1 MPEISIGDAE
11 LYYESNGQGPPLILV
26 SGLGG
31 TASFWAPNVPELA
44 RRFRVITF
52 DHRGIG
58 GSTKSRI
65 RYSVQQMA
73 DDVVGLMDALGI
85 ERAALI
91 GHSTGGC
98 IGAVIAIEHPGRLSS
113 VVMSS
118 SWTKSDAYFARMFEA
133 RKSVLEVQGPEAY
146 VRHGSLFTTQFQY
159 PPWWIAGHGDEL
171 EQAERR
177 AIDNFPP
184 AEIVLSRIEAILA
197 YDRVAEL
204 GSIEAPVLVHVAQDD
219 IVTPPYFS
227 EDLHARIANST
238 LHVIEKG
245 GHFCPHTMAGEFRE
259 TVVPFLREHG

>member
-1 MPEISIGDAE
+1 
-11 LYYESNGQGPPLILV
+11 
-26 SGLGG
+26 
-31 TASFWAPNVPELA
+31 
-44 RRFRVITF
+44 
-52 DHRGIG
+52 
-58 GSTKSRI
+58 
-65 RYSVQQMA
+65 
-73 DDVVGLMDALGI
+73 
-85 ERAALI
+85 
-91 GHSTGGC
+91 
-98 IGAVIAIEHPGRLSS
+98 
-113 VVMSS
+113 MSS

-146 VRHGSLFTTQFQY
+146 VRHGSLFQY